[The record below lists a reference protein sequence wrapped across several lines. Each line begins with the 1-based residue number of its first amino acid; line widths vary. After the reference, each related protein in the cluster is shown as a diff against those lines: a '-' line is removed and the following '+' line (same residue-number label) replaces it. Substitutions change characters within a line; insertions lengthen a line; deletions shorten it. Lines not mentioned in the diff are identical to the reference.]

1 MKKEYNIVIIGGGF
15 SGLVAADILSGKGL
29 SILFID
35 ENNYL
40 GGQLLRRIPQKLG
53 KYLKYKPD
61 KIKKYGFN
69 LAKKVYESDVE
80 IALNSRVI
88 GIYKDKELLVE
99 VEENQ
104 VFNVKAE
111 VVLFATGARE
121 RFLPFKGWTLP
132 GVYSTGMAQIMMK
145 TSGVLPGRDVVIS
158 GSGMFLFAVGYELL
172 KNGSKVKGIFENS
185 GFLNKFKLISQFI
198 PQFSKF
204 AEGGKYLFK
213 IYSSLVPIKYKS
225 RVIEARGKKGVEEVV
240 IARIDDKGYPVSG
253 SEKVYKV
260 DSLLTGFGFV
270 ANIELP
276 QLAGCKTLYDKK
288 KGGWV
293 IDVKDNLE
301 TSMNDMF
308 AAGEITGIAGSLK
321 SINEGKI
328 AANSIL
334 NRFNLIDSSDYETKF
349 KKLIEERKKHLK
361 FGEYFN
367 TLYSIEKGDILSID
381 DNTIICRC
389 EDVKLKDIKDSI
401 NNGYTTPGGL
411 KISVRAGMGNC
422 QARTCGPIIYDIIN
436 TLTNKDYE
444 EIGTFSVRPPV
455 KPICINSLKNF
466 KE

>member
-1 MKKEYNIVIIGGGF
+1 MKKKYNVVIIGGGF
-15 SGLVAADILSGKGL
+15 SGLVAADILSNRGL
-29 SILFID
+29 SILFVD

-40 GGQLLRRIPQKLG
+40 GGQLLRKIPERLG

-61 KIKKYGFN
+61 SIKKYGYN
-69 LAKKVYESDVE
+69 LAKKVFDSDIE

-99 VEENQ
+99 VEEKK

-111 VVLFATGARE
+111 VILFATGARE

-145 TSGVLPGRDVVIS
+145 SSGVLPGRNVLIS
-158 GSGMFLFAVGYELL
+158 GSGMFLFAVGYELI
-172 KNGSKVKGIFENS
+172 KNGAKLHGIYENS
-185 GFLNKFKLISQFI
+185 GFVDKVKLISQFI

-204 AEGGKYLFK
+204 AEGGRYLFK
-213 IYSSLVPIKYKS
+213 IYSSLVPIRYRR
-225 RVIEARGKKGVEEVV
+225 RVIEARGDKGVEEVV
-240 IARIDDKGYPVSG
+240 VAKLNKEGYPISG

-276 QLAGCKTLYDKK
+276 QLAGCETEFDKK
-288 KGGWV
+288 KGGW
-293 IDVKDNLE
+293 IIKVKDNLE
-301 TSMNDMF
+301 TSISDIY

-334 NRFNLIDSSDYETKF
+334 KRFKLIENNDYENNL
-349 KKLIEERKKHLK
+349 KKLINERKKHLK

-367 TLYSIEKGDILSID
+367 TLYSIGKGDILSID
-381 DNTIICRC
+381 DNTVICRC
-389 EDVKLKDIKDSI
+389 EDVKLKDIKESVK
-401 NNGYTTPGGL
+401 NGYTTPGGL

-422 QARTCGPIIYDIIN
+422 QARTCGPVIYDIIN
-436 TLTNKDYE
+436 VLTNKGYKD
-444 EIGTFSVRPPV
+444 IGTFSVRPPI
-455 KPICINSLKNF
+455 KPICMNSLKNF
-466 KE
+466 ED